1 MIAVVWWQGI
11 LNFLG
16 AALAYL
22 YKLVPNYGVAIILLT
37 LLMRVVL
44 LPLGIKQIRSMQ
56 AMQTIQPKVKAIQ
69 QKYKGRPDGK
79 QKITEETMALYKEH
93 GVNPLGGCLPV
104 VLQFPLLIA
113 LYAILRF
120 PNGLPHIPHSNSNPV
135 VGQPQ
140 GSRLYVDIV
149 HQRIDSLAANL
160 VCSAE
165 QAGRTV
171 TLDAK
176 ALAHVPDARRIN
188 GNGSLDCGHGGA
200 ARIPYYLFAVAMIA
214 TTYYQQRQMQR
225 ASPPGASQQQQT
237 LTKVMPLLF
246 GIWGFIFPAGL
257 VVYWTT
263 TNLVQIGQQHF
274 MLPRPSPAGAGR
286 SAGASPDG
294 SRKLGPSK
302 PREGRERPAAPPRRR
317 TESGTKRGDGG
328 AAEPDT
334 PGAEGRQ
341 APRSPRPGPAS
352 GGGGRN
358 AGGRKK
364 RRKR

>member
-104 VLQFPLLIA
+104 LLQFPLLIA

-140 GSRLYVDIV
+140 DSRLYVDIF
-149 HQRIDSLAANL
+149 HQRIDFLGANL

-188 GNGSLDCGHGGA
+188 GNGSLDCGHGAA
-200 ARIPYYLFAVAMIA
+200 ARVPYYLFAVAMIA

-246 GIWGFIFPAGL
+246 GIWGFIFPAGPG
-257 VVYWTT
+257 VYWTT

-302 PREGRERPAAPPRRR
+302 PREGRERPA
-317 TESGTKRGDGG
+317 
-328 AAEPDT
+328 
-334 PGAEGRQ
+334 
-341 APRSPRPGPAS
+341 
-352 GGGGRN
+352 
-358 AGGRKK
+358 
-364 RRKR
+364 